1 MRCFAL
7 YSQSPM
13 AQEVKTM
20 VQPVYLVDDDE
31 AVRKSLSLLLSTID
45 IEVRGVADPSAFL
58 AQLPRLKPGCM
69 IFDIRMPVMTGLKL
83 QELLAGQEVD
93 WPVIIISGHGDIEA
107 CRRAFRNGAVDYL
120 SKPVD
125 EQDLIDAIQKAQQLL
140 ERKLGSQALRAET
153 LALLDALTARERE
166 VLDRIAQGFTT
177 RQIADGLELSPRT
190 IDSHRAAIGAKLGTT
205 SQAEMT
211 RLWLEGQSHP

>member
-1 MRCFAL
+1 
-7 YSQSPM
+7 
-13 AQEVKTM
+13 M
-20 VQPVYLVDDDE
+20 VQPVYLVEDDA
-31 AVRKSLSLLLSTID
+31 AVRKALSLLLSTID
-45 IEVRGVADPSAFL
+45 IEVKTFVDPSAFL
-58 AQLPRLKPGCM
+58 AQLPRLTPGCL

-83 QELLAGQEVD
+83 QEVLAAQEID

-140 ERKLGSQALRAET
+140 DHKLGSKALRAET
-153 LALLDALTARERE
+153 LALLDMLTARERE

-177 RQIADGLELSPRT
+177 RQIADGLGLSPRT
-190 IDSHRAAIGAKLGTT
+190 IDSHRAAIGVKLGTT

-211 RLWLEGQSHP
+211 CLWLEGSANP